1 MTAAGQLRHTSY
13 RRINRARKEG
23 AYDGMGKGEADR
35 ARGAKTRIAYT
46 AHNTLASVSQGSQ
59 DEPPVAVPALASLM
73 IVLTVAMQR
82 PQFRLQPR
90 HL

>member
-1 MTAAGQLRHTSY
+1 MG
-13 RRINRARKEG
+13 
-23 AYDGMGKGEADR
+23 GMGKGEADR
-35 ARGAKTRIAYT
+35 AGGGKTRIAYT
-46 AHNTLASVSQGSQ
+46 AHNTIASVSQGSR
-59 DEPPVAVPALASLM
+59 DEPQIAVSALASLM

>member
-1 MTAAGQLRHTSY
+1 MGKERRIEPAAG
-13 RRINRARKEG
+13 RRG
-23 AYDGMGKGEADR
+23 LP
-35 ARGAKTRIAYT
+35 YT
-46 AHNTLASVSQGSQ
+46 AHNTLASVSQGSR
-59 DEPPVAVPALASLM
+59 DEPQVNVPALASLM